1 MNTFSKTL
9 LASSLLAASALVS
22 TTAQAEDI
30 GAGFDLSMNV
40 TLASQYVWRGIS
52 QGQGKGAIQG
62 GLDLAHESG
71 FYVGTWASSVDFDSD
86 TSAEWDF
93 YAGYGAELGPV
104 ALDVGLL
111 QYTYVDENSLNFL
124 EAYASVGAYGLTLG
138 YHYQIADETASKQ
151 TADYIYLGYDLE
163 LPAEFGLSFI
173 VAQYD
178 FKDPTFVSSSGST
191 SDKYLHYG
199 VTASKSL
206 FGVDWALSYS
216 TTDLSKS
223 ECESFATKEK
233 FCNDIVVFSVSKSL

>member
-1 MNTFSKTL
+1 MHTFSKTL
-9 LASSLLAASALVS
+9 LASSLLAAGTLVG
-22 TTAQAEDI
+22 TTTRAEDLS
-30 GAGFDLSMNV
+30 GGFDLSMNV

-62 GLDLAHESG
+62 GLDLVHESG
-71 FYVGTWASSVDFDSD
+71 FYAGTWASSVDFDSD

-93 YAGYGAELGPV
+93 YAGYRTEFDPV

-124 EAYASVGAYGLTLG
+124 EAYASVGAFGLTLG
-138 YHYQIADETASKQ
+138 YHHQIAEETASGE

-163 LPAEFGLSFI
+163 LPNELGLSFI

-191 SDKYLHYG
+191 SNKYMHYG
-199 VTASKSL
+199 VTVSKSL
-206 FGVDWALSYS
+206 FDVDWALSYS
-216 TTDLSKS
+216 TTDLSSS
-223 ECESFATKEK
+223 ECESFAVKDR
-233 FCNDIVVFSVSKSL
+233 FCNDIVVVSVSKSL